1 MTKSTSPAADAGLP
15 AIDRR
20 SLVCGLGTAA
30 IAGVPALAGAAP
42 MSDDPVFQAMAALE
56 QLKIHAEEP
65 DAAHSVAED
74 AIFDARVAARKEN
87 VVTLDG
93 EEMRTHEQIDAH
105 FTPAFGPEDEE
116 QFNNF
121 VERLRPRHLSDAERA
136 ERDRARQ
143 AAHDELARKEAEIA
157 EVEQRIGFRE
167 IEAQKESAEGA
178 VWDAEYEVMEAKPAT
193 TAGAVAL
200 LRFVAG
206 LMEQFFAGDEHY
218 IGAIR
223 NAADFFERSAST

>member
-1 MTKSTSPAADAGLP
+1 MTKSTSPPANTGLP

-30 IAGVPALAGAAP
+30 VAGVPALASAAP
-42 MSDDPVFQAMAALE
+42 MSEDPVFQAIAALK
-56 QLKIHAEEP
+56 QLRIHAEEP
-65 DAAHSVAED
+65 DVAHSVAED
-74 AIFDARVAARKEN
+74 AIFDAGKEN

-105 FTPAFGPEDEE
+105 FTPAFGPEYDFDSFIERL
-116 QFNNF
+116 
-121 VERLRPRHLSDAERA
+121 ERLRPRRMTATERA
-136 ERDRARQ
+136 ERDRMRQ

-167 IEAQKESAEGA
+167 IEAQKDSAYAA
-178 VWDAEYEVMEAKPAT
+178 VWDAEYDVMEAKPAT
-193 TAGAVAL
+193 PAGAVAL

-206 LMEQFFAGDEHY
+206 LMEDLGDDGEDGQY
-218 IGAIR
+218 ALAIR
-223 NAADFFERSAST
+223 NAADFIEGSASA